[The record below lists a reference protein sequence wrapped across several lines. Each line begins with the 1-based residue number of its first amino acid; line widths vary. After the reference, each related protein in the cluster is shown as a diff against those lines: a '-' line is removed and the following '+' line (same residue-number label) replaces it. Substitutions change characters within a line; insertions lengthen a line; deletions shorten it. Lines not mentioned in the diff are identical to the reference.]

1 MNQIINAHTCNSVRS
16 NPATAGR
23 LSTDNTTAIA
33 DHSPAQGGRMN
44 VQRLLLFLAGC
55 YLLSANASAFEPIF
69 DAHIEYGAGSLPY
82 SVTSADFDGDGKP
95 DLAVANHSFNT
106 VSILKN
112 NGNGTFASAVNYGV
126 GVNPYSVTSADF
138 DGDGKPDLAV
148 ANISSNSVSI
158 LINRVCCVGLT
169 GNVDCDLADVADI
182 SDLTALIDHLFISL
196 ASLCCSAEAN
206 IDGDL
211 GGVVDIS
218 DLTALIDHLFISLA
232 PTAPC
237 Q

>member
-1 MNQIINAHTCNSVRS
+1 
-16 NPATAGR
+16 
-23 LSTDNTTAIA
+23 
-33 DHSPAQGGRMN
+33 
-44 VQRLLLFLAGC
+44 
-55 YLLSANASAFEPIF
+55 
-69 DAHIEYGAGSLPY
+69 
-82 SVTSADFDGDGKP
+82 P
-95 DLAVANHSFNT
+95 DLAVANTGSHN

-126 GVNPYSVTSADF
+126 EVNPYSVTSADF

-148 ANISSNSVSI
+148 ANFSSNSVSI
-158 LINRVCCVGLT
+158 LINRACCVGLT
-169 GNVDCDLADVADI
+169 GNVDCDLADISDI
-182 SDLTALIDHLFISL
+182 SDLTALIDNLFISL
-196 ASLCCSAEAN
+196 APLCCSAEAN

-232 PTAPC
+232 PPAAC